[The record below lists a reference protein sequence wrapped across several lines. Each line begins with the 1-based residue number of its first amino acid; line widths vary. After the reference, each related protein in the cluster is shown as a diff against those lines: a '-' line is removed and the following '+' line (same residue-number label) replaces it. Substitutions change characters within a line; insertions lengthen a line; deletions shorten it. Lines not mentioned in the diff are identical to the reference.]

1 MKYWAFLSYSHTD
14 KKWSDWLHKSLETY
28 RVPRRL
34 VGKPSRDGVVPKRAY
49 PVFRDRE
56 ELPGSSDL
64 GNNISSA
71 LEESR
76 YLVVI
81 CSPNV
86 AVSRWV
92 NEEIKTFKS
101 MGREDRIL
109 CLIVSGEPNATD
121 KPELGLLECFPEAVR
136 FRVGPDRVVSGERT
150 EPIAADARS
159 GKDGK
164 HNAKLKILSGVLGVA
179 YDELKQRDKQ
189 RRIRRR
195 VQLTTAALLLCALI
209 GGIFTWKETQRRAQ
223 QRRAASQA
231 DFANALKLLDQGAG
245 NQVLA
250 WLARAVRVDP
260 SNQTARARLTSVLGQ
275 RNWPLPT
282 TAPMTHLGP
291 LVSAELSPNGQR
303 VATASEKDKTLRIWD
318 AATGKPITEPIAD
331 QRPAFVNFD
340 SDGTR
345 MVGAGGSGARQWDSI
360 TGKENGPLLKHFRA
374 LWMARFSPDG
384 KSVLTASADGTAR
397 LWNAADG
404 KERFAAL
411 PHGNQVSVAI
421 FSPDAKRIATTSAD
435 QTVRVWD
442 GITGMPLTPQIK
454 LKELTYSAEFSPDG
468 TCIAANVGGS
478 AEIWDATTGQPALP
492 TLDQT
497 GVRSVHFSPD
507 GKFILTA
514 SFDMTARIW
523 DASNGKGAG
532 APLQNDEALLCASF
546 SRDGERIVTGSKQGT
561 GQIWDAK
568 SRRRIGEAFQHRDE
582 IVSAN
587 FSADGKRVLTASK
600 DGTAQLWDAT
610 KRGLVPLV
618 LKGATPPDWIV
629 SASFDQD
636 SRHVHA
642 TTHDGVVEIWDAL
655 SGKLIGTESQ
665 KAPPPA
671 SVSGNGKRRAVVSK
685 DMLTVTVFDVAT
697 NKVSLPPI
705 VHPAQSFVIAT
716 VLSDDGN
723 QLLTSAIDNCV
734 RLWDVK
740 TGNLVFDPIKHPQFV
755 RSVSFSKDGNRIL
768 TGCMDRAARVW
779 DAHIG
784 RPLLEPLRHGEGGSV
799 EDAQFSNDGKRI
811 VTASMDGKAQIWDA
825 SSGQHLTE
833 PFQHDE
839 AAVHIARF
847 SPDGRWLLTTVGGN
861 AFIWDIAPL
870 PETTPNWLPDLAEA
884 VGGWHLNEKALLV
897 PVDHQWE
904 ALNKIRARLSGS
916 TNDPFARWGAWIL
929 ANSENRR
936 TSPFS
941 AVEAPPPSPAATPVI
956 PSRPPIAAPAG
967 KESSE
972 HMLMIAC
979 LQHGVFSFASLKEPA
994 FALESYERAL
1004 TLAKSMATAEPKNFG
1019 AQKDLFLVHTFMSES
1034 YVALKQTQKAL
1045 VASLEALG
1053 VIEKAAQQGPSNPET
1068 RNLLGEAWGNLAYNQ
1083 IVARKPTEAINS
1095 ALKGLKQDPTQTLI
1109 KANLADAYLFNSEY
1123 AKAEPILREIKDV
1136 KAGDKTYADVILKS
1150 FDELKKLGIEH
1161 PDTQKAREFL
1171 ERLKQPESK

>member
-14 KKWSDWLHKSLETY
+14 KKWSDWLHKGLETY

-64 GNNISSA
+64 GDNISSA
-71 LEESR
+71 LEDSR
-76 YLVVI
+76 YLIVI
-81 CSPNV
+81 CSPNA

-92 NEEIKTFKS
+92 NEEIKTFKA

-109 CLIVSGEPNATD
+109 CLIVNGEPNATD

-136 FRVGPDRVVSGERT
+136 FRVGPDRLVSNEHT

-209 GGIFTWKETQRRAQ
+209 GGIFTWKEGERRAQ

-231 DFANALKLLDQGAG
+231 DFANALKLLDQGGG
-245 NQVLA
+245 NQALA
-250 WLARAVRVDP
+250 WLARAVRIDP
-260 SNQTARARLTSVLGQ
+260 SNQTARARLVSVLGQ

-282 TAPMTHLGP
+282 AASMVHDGP
-291 LVSAELSPNGQR
+291 VVSAELSPDGRR
-303 VATASEKDKTLRIWD
+303 VATASDKALRIWD
-318 AATGKPITEPIAD
+318 AATGKPITESITD
-331 QRPAFVNFD
+331 QRPAFVNF
-340 SDGTR
+340 SPDGTR
-345 MVGAGGSGARQWDSI
+345 MVAAGRSGARLWDST
-360 TGKENGPLLKHFRA
+360 TGKENGPLLKHLRA
-374 LWMARFSPDG
+374 LWSARFSPDG
-384 KSVLTASADGTAR
+384 RSVLTASADGTAR
-397 LWNAADG
+397 LWNVADG
-404 KERFAAL
+404 RERFAAL

-421 FSPDAKRIATTSAD
+421 FSPDAKRIATVSAD
-435 QTVRVWD
+435 QTARVWD
-442 GITGMPLTPQIK
+442 GVTGMPLTPQMK

-468 TCIAANVGGS
+468 TRIAANVGGS
-478 AEIWDATTGQPALP
+478 AEIWDAIAGQPALP
-492 TLDQT
+492 VLDQT
-497 GVRSVHFSPD
+497 GVHSVHFSSN

-523 DASNGKGAG
+523 DASNGKAVG
-532 APLQNDEALLCASF
+532 APLQHDEALLCASF
-546 SRDGERIVTGSKQGT
+546 SRDGDRIVTGSKQGT

-568 SRRRIGEAFQHRDE
+568 SRRRIGESIQHRDE
-582 IVSAN
+582 IFSAN

-618 LKGATPPDWIV
+618 LKAAKPPDWIV

-636 SRHVHA
+636 SRHVHV

-665 KAPPPA
+665 KNPPPT
-671 SVSGNGKRRAVVSK
+671 SVSADGKRRAIVSK
-685 DMLTVTVFDVAT
+685 DMLTITVFDAAT
-697 NKVSLPPI
+697 NKAFSPPI
-705 VHPAQSFVIAT
+705 LHPGQSFVIAT

-740 TGNLVFDPIKHPQFV
+740 TGSLVFDPIKHPQFV
-755 RSVSFSKDGNRIL
+755 RSVSFSRDGSRIL
-768 TGCMDRAARVW
+768 TGCMDRAARMW
-779 DAHIG
+779 DAHTG

-799 EDAQFSNDGKRI
+799 EDAQFSPDGKRI

-825 SSGQHLTE
+825 SSGQRLTE

-839 AAVHIARF
+839 PAVHVARF
-847 SPDGRWLLTTVGGN
+847 SLDGRWLLTTAGSN
-861 AFIWDIAPL
+861 AFIWDTTPL
-870 PETTPNWLPDLAEA
+870 PEIAPEWLPDLAEA
-884 VGGWHLNEKALLV
+884 VGGWHLNEKVLLV
-897 PVDHQWE
+897 PVDHQWD
-904 ALNKIRARLSGS
+904 ALNKIRARLSAD
-916 TNDPFARWGAWIL
+916 TNDRFARWGAWIL

-941 AVEAPPPSPAATPVI
+941 EVEAQSASPAASPPII
-956 PSRPPIAAPAG
+956 PSPPPIPAPAG

-972 HMLMIAC
+972 HMLFLAC
-979 LQHGVFSFASLKEPA
+979 FQHGLFSFASLKEPA
-994 FALESYERAL
+994 FSLESYERAL
-1004 TLAKSMATAEPKNFG
+1004 PLARNMAAAQPENSQ
-1019 AQKDLFLVHTFMSES
+1019 AQKDLYLVHTFMSEC
-1034 YVALKQTQKAL
+1034 YAALKQTDKAL
-1045 VASLEALG
+1045 SSSFEALQ
-1053 VIEKAAQQGPSNPET
+1053 VIEKAAQRKPNPET
-1068 RNLLGEAWGNLAYNQ
+1068 RKLLGEAWNDLSYYQ
-1083 IVARKPTEAINS
+1083 IINRQPRDAISS
-1095 ALKGLKQDPTQTLI
+1095 AIKGLEQDPTLTLM
-1109 KANLADAYLFNSEY
+1109 KANLVDAYLLTGQYEK
-1123 AKAEPILREIKDV
+1123 AKPILLEIKDI
-1136 KAGDKTYADVILKS
+1136 KASDKQTYADVILKS

-1161 PDTQKAREFL
+1161 PDTQKARELL
-1171 ERLKQPESK
+1171 ERPTPPASK